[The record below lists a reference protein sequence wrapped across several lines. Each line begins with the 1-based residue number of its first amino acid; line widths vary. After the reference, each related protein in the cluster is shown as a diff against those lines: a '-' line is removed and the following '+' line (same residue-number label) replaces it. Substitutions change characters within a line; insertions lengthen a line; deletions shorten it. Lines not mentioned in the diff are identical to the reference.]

1 MTDRRLQVFHAVA
14 RHRSFTR
21 AAEALLMTQPAVT
34 FQVRQLESEYRI
46 RLVERQRNS
55 IALTPAGEMVLHYA
69 EKILGLSSELDTR
82 LAELTGEVR
91 GTLQIGA
98 SSSLSPGLLPVLL
111 ADFNALYPQVLLR
124 LTLGNSAQIA
134 AQVAAHQLDLGLT
147 ASTQVPHGVVCEPCA
162 EEVMH
167 IVCAPDY
174 PLAELSRVS
183 AADLTDYEF
192 LAREPGSGVREATDH
207 WFRQSGVD
215 PERLKTLMEIGSPET
230 LRALLLQGLGFA
242 ILPQCEIA
250 ALLPKKAAKPPGKL
264 PEKPAICCIP
274 ASTANASA
282 PRNLSR
288 PLCLL
293 HPKDQFQSHLVSTFN
308 RFARQKLAEIVA

>member
-34 FQVRQLESEYRI
+34 FQVRQLESEYKI
-46 RLVERQRNS
+46 RLLERQRNA

-147 ASTQVPHGVVCEPCA
+147 ASMQVPHGAVSERCA
-162 EEVMH
+162 EEALQ

-174 PLAELSRVS
+174 PLAELARVS

-207 WFRQSGVD
+207 WFRQAGTD

-242 ILPQCEIA
+242 ILPQSEIA
-250 ALLPKKAAKPPGKL
+250 TLLQAPAVRQSGKPPL
-264 PEKPAICCIP
+264 CCIP
-274 ASTANASA
+274 ASTAGNAA
-282 PRNLSR
+282 TVPRRLAR